1 MPPKNRKSKK
11 ENDNR
16 RERKSGIA
24 RVLAHLTE
32 ITNLKVNT
40 IFHFILFGAII

>member
-1 MPPKNRKSKK
+1 MPSKSRKTKK
-11 ENDNR
+11 EKDNK

-24 RVLAHLTE
+24 RVLGHLTE

-40 IFHFILFGAII
+40 IIHFILFGAII